1 MNWFNWIG
9 LIIIAM
15 IMLPNVVYSIRKKE
29 EFSNAICKTL
39 MVFEQIGRF
48 GCIIFMTFNL
58 PYTYFN
64 FWFNHA
70 LLVYIIIN
78 AVLTLTYVALFFAT
92 WNQKSWFKVISLSL
106 LPSLIFLFSGVA
118 LINIPLIIFAVIF
131 TTCHVMVSVKN
142 FKNN

>member
-1 MNWFNWIG
+1 MDWFNWIG

-15 IMLPNVVYSIRKKE
+15 IMLPNVVYSITKKE
-29 EFSNAICKTL
+29 EFSNTTCKTL
-39 MVFEQIGRF
+39 LAFEQIGRL
-48 GCIIFMTFNL
+48 GCIVFMIFNL

-78 AVLTLTYVALFFAT
+78 AVLTLTYVTLFFAT

-118 LINIPLIIFAVIF
+118 VINIPLIIFAVIF

>member
-1 MNWFNWIG
+1 MDWFNWIG

-29 EFSNAICKTL
+29 EFSNTTCKTL
-39 MVFEQIGRF
+39 LVFEQIGRF

-78 AVLTLTYVALFFAT
+78 AVLTLTYVTLFFAT

-106 LPSLIFLFSGVA
+106 LPSLIFLFSGIA

>member
-1 MNWFNWIG
+1 MDWFNWIG

-15 IMLPNVVYSIRKKE
+15 IMLPNVVYSITKKE
-29 EFSNAICKTL
+29 EFSNTTCKML
-39 MVFEQIGRF
+39 LAFEQIGRF